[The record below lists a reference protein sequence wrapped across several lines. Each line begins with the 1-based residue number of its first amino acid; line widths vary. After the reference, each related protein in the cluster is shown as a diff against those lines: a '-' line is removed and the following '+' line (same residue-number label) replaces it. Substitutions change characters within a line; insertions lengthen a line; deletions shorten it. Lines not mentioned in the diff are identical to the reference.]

1 MPTIDS
7 SAASVRSAL
16 RCWTMRES
24 GVTRRAKRQVSS
36 AISGIVRPAYSASRA
51 LTLSSTIADA
61 DDHHHARADLHHA
74 PADEVADRV
83 EVVGRAREHLPGRV
97 AVVERARIGEVGVVE
112 RGPQAVLDHDAD
124 ARGDRAPGRV
134 GREAQARADRDQ
146 RRGRARAP
154 SGPSRRSSCRSRAG
168 PARGSRCRARSSRA
182 RTAGRCRRDAA
193 PPTTPA

>member
-36 AISGIVRPAYSASRA
+36 AISGIVRPGVERQPRVHAEQDDR
-51 LTLSSTIADA
+51 DA

-112 RGPQAVLDHDAD
+112 RRPQPVLDHDAD
-124 ARGDRAPGRV
+124 ARRDRPPRRV
-134 GREAQARADRDQ
+134 GREAQARAERDQ
-146 RRGRARAP
+146 PQVERELGVVLA
-154 SGPSRRSSCRSRAG
+154 RRSSCRSRAG
-168 PARGSRCRARSSRA
+168 PAPGSRCRARSSRA
-182 RTAGRCRRDAA
+182 RRAGRCRRDAA